1 MYYSLFYMWI
11 QIRSV
16 ILDGTKALVS
26 AAQALGY
33 LNGVTDPTEE
43 PLPSQEC
50 NLAALCDMAKELP
63 LAEEQGEHSQ
73 PLTKG
78 YGDTSHVDLFS
89 LVTENA
95 EDQGSVVSLMGE
107 EYVIP
112 PNAAFLLSDFTRIRP
127 LVDCKYRKPKI
138 LTYMLTTELK
148 RAGVCCLTMLL
159 FLTQM
164 EGGLM

>member
-1 MYYSLFYMWI
+1 MWI

-33 LNGVTDPTEE
+33 LNGLTDPTEE

-63 LAEEQGEHSQ
+63 FTEEQGENSQ

-78 YGDTSHVDLFS
+78 NGDTSHVDLFS

-95 EDQGSVVSLMGE
+95 EDQCSVVSLMGE
-107 EYVIP
+107 EYIIP
-112 PNAAFLLSDFTRIRP
+112 PNTAFLLSDFTRIQP
-127 LVDCKYRKPKI
+127 LVDCKYKTPQI
-138 LTYMLTTELK
+138 LTYILTTELK